1 MPCAHTCGAVAKGA
15 TRAMADG
22 TEAAYARRW
31 LVQATLRTA
40 RLAELSDEDGWKAA
54 SIVARHWDAGGCVSP
69 SPWAF
74 CAASVSLRL
83 KLLLVDDGRAVS
95 TAAEAS
101 QKAIA
106 AETLS
111 VADTGAAVAPV
122 GAAAF
127 PEPAR
132 SPSASEIATA
142 EVAMVRLLGFDVRR
156 EAPHAALVL
165 LCRRAQPPLSRQESQ
180 VSLQLLNAMASC
192 LDGAFSE
199 RPAALAACAAYV
211 SCVLSGRDAPTSLL
225 ALEKVPA
232 EEAATVAAALAAGA
246 REVLDPRRALRCLRR
261 TEAAELAAM
270 RTEEGAGAGM
280 AGASAAAASSDG

>member
-1 MPCAHTCGAVAKGA
+1 MGSSMRSGYFIAPPVLNTSTRSLGRMKPLASSWSSAPMQMAVSGQIAKPSSLANRSIQPPMP
-15 TRAMADG
+15 
-22 TEAAYARRW
+22 
-31 LVQATLRTA
+31 
-40 RLAELSDEDGWKAA
+40 LSDAA
-54 SIVARHWDAGGCVSP
+54 
-69 SPWAF
+69 
-74 CAASVSLRL
+74 
-83 KLLLVDDGRAVS
+83 
-95 TAAEAS
+95 T
-101 QKAIA
+101 
-106 AETLS
+106 
-111 VADTGAAVAPV
+111 
-122 GAAAF
+122 
-127 PEPAR
+127 
-132 SPSASEIATA
+132 
-142 EVAMVRLLGFDVRR
+142 
-156 EAPHAALVL
+156 
-165 LCRRAQPPLSRQESQ
+165 AQPPLSRQESQ

-261 TEAAELAAM
+261 TEAAELAAR